1 MLQKER
7 ERGREGGRE
16 GENERMR
23 ERQHTV
29 CALSSGIVVIGACA
43 ALVAAEEEVSRL
55 GSPEAQVRCA
65 VCSKEFELRIAL
77 SNHLHDKHNV
87 EHQQFRSCYRSDPG
101 SCSQHLQPRALDHV
115 PEARG
120 QEQEAAGAVKMEGI
134 KKEGGAI
141 THCSRTVE
149 RRATALRATAASGAS
164 AAHGTTEG
172 IG

>member
-16 GENERMR
+16 GENERKR

-77 SNHLHDKHNV
+77 SNHLHDKHDI
-87 EHQQFRSCYRSDPG
+87 EHQQFRSDPG
-101 SCSQHLQPRALDHV
+101 SC
-115 PEARG
+115 EARG

-141 THCSRTVE
+141 AHCSRTVE
-149 RRATALRATAASGAS
+149 RRATALRATASAGAS